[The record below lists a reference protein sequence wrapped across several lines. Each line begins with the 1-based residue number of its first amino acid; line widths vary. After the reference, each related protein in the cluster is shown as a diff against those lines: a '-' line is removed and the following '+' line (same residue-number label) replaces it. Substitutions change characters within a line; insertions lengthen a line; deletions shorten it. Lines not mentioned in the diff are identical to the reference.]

1 MNVVA
6 RATSERCATRWLA
19 ARPKGAGVVEGVMVR
34 VCAHS
39 FMRWAL
45 VVGVLL
51 SACAGSTAT
60 SDGRDAAQTSTNDAG
75 TSDAGTSDM
84 IAAQD
89 AGGMC
94 NAVVNTAPL
103 TVLTSVASAP
113 PTPAGGVPMPG
124 RYHLTA
130 WNLYT
135 GPGGVSGRGS
145 VDLQETLELTVAA
158 GNVVTIQLVQNDGP
172 VTAEVHQT
180 IQIVATGPACQSSNS
195 CPFTGK
201 GAVGLTA
208 TAGAFHLLTFP
219 PDGPEE
225 YVFTKQ

>member
-1 MNVVA
+1 VE
-6 RATSERCATRWLA
+6 RATTRRWVTRW
-19 ARPKGAGVVEGVMVR
+19 
-34 VCAHS
+34 
-39 FMRWAL
+39 L
-45 VVGVLL
+45 VVGVLM
-51 SACAGSTAT
+51 SACAGGTET
-60 SDGRDAAQTSTNDAG
+60 SDGRDATQTSASDGG
-75 TSDAGTSDM
+75 TSDAGASASDG
-84 IAAQD
+84 
-89 AGGMC
+89 GGMC

-113 PTPAGGVPMPG
+113 PTPTGGVPTPG

-130 WNLYT
+130 WTLYT
-135 GPGGVSGRGS
+135 GPGGASGRGS

-201 GAVGLTA
+201 GSVGLTA
-208 TAGAFHLLTFP
+208 TAGAFHLLSFP

-225 YVFTKQ
+225 YVFTRQ

>member
-1 MNVVA
+1 VKVVE
-6 RATSERCATRWLA
+6 RATSGKWVTRW
-19 ARPKGAGVVEGVMVR
+19 
-34 VCAHS
+34 
-39 FMRWAL
+39 L

-51 SACAGSTAT
+51 SACAGGTAT
-60 SDGRDAAQTSTNDAG
+60 TDGRDAAPTSARDADESDAP
-75 TSDAGTSDM
+75 TSDA
-84 IAAQD
+84 IAATD

-113 PTPAGGVPMPG
+113 PTPTGGVPTPG

-180 IQIVATGPACQSSNS
+180 IQIVATGPTCQSSNS

-208 TAGAFHLLTFP
+208 TAGAFHLLSFP

>member
-1 MNVVA
+1 MTNELTPACYRDVVE
-6 RATSERCATRWLA
+6 RATTGRCVTRW
-19 ARPKGAGVVEGVMVR
+19 
-34 VCAHS
+34 
-39 FMRWAL
+39 L

-51 SACAGSTAT
+51 SACAGGGTAT
-60 SDGRDAAQTSTNDAG
+60 TDGRDAAQTSAPDAG
-75 TSDAGTSDM
+75 TSDT
-84 IAAQD
+84 IAATD
-89 AGGMC
+89 GGGMC

-103 TVLTSVASAP
+103 TVLTSVASAA
-113 PTPAGGVPMPG
+113 PTPTGGVPTPG

-135 GPGGVSGRGS
+135 GPGGASGRGS

-208 TAGAFHLLTFP
+208 TASAFHLLSFP